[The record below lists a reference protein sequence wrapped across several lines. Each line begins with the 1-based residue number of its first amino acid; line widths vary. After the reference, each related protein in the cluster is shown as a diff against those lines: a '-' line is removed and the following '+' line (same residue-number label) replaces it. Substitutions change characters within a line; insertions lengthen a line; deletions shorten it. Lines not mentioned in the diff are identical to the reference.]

1 MKKIITVVCMWVVII
16 ALTTNCAKRGT
27 PTGGAKDTIPPVLLD
42 ANPKQGT
49 TNFKNK
55 SIRLTFD
62 EFVKLKDIQKQLIV
76 SPPLTLFPDIVPQGV
91 PSKYFDIKIS
101 DTLKENTTYV
111 FNFGQS
117 VTDNNEGNPL
127 PFFKYVFSTG
137 SYIDSL
143 SVRGRISDALE
154 QKPDNFVTVM
164 LYELNESYSDSVV
177 FKERPLYVT
186 NTLDSLRDFEI
197 SNVKAGKYLLRAL
210 KDKNSNYLYDQ
221 KSDKIA
227 FWEEP
232 ISVPSDSVYE
242 LKLFKEINNYK
253 AIRPSQVASNRI
265 QFGYEGT
272 LAGIEINPI
281 SPLPPDFKYAITKE
295 PKKDTLNFWYSP
307 VDVDSLLFTVGKE
320 QKIDTFTV
328 KLKKLKKDS
337 LQIANTQSSSLSLK
351 IPFSLSS
358 NIPLVATDISKMKI
372 FEKDTLSVPIDVT
385 IKDDNRKLQFNFK
398 VEPSQVYRLQMLPE
412 ALTDFYGVSSDT
424 LQYTLRTK
432 SLSDYGTIKLKLSN
446 AKVFPIIVQITNEKG
461 EVQDEIYAESFQSE
475 FLFEYLDPAKYFI
488 RIIEDVNNNRVWDTG
503 NYLEKLQPERVLY
516 YPTVVTVRAN
526 WVYEETF
533 TLQ

>member
-1 MKKIITVVCMWVVII
+1 M
-16 ALTTNCAKRGT
+16 TN
-27 PTGGAKDTIPPVLLD
+27 
-42 ANPKQGT
+42 
-49 TNFKNK
+49 
-55 SIRLTFD
+55 SS
-62 EFVKLKDIQKQLIV
+62 KLKDIQKQLIV

-253 AIRPSQVASNRI
+253 AIRS
-265 QFGYEGT
+265 F
-272 LAGIEINPI
+272 
-281 SPLPPDFKYAITKE
+281 
-295 PKKDTLNFWYSP
+295 
-307 VDVDSLLFTVGKE
+307 
-320 QKIDTFTV
+320 
-328 KLKKLKKDS
+328 
-337 LQIANTQSSSLSLK
+337 SSCL
-351 IPFSLSS
+351 
-358 NIPLVATDISKMKI
+358 
-372 FEKDTLSVPIDVT
+372 
-385 IKDDNRKLQFNFK
+385 
-398 VEPSQVYRLQMLPE
+398 
-412 ALTDFYGVSSDT
+412 
-424 LQYTLRTK
+424 
-432 SLSDYGTIKLKLSN
+432 
-446 AKVFPIIVQITNEKG
+446 
-461 EVQDEIYAESFQSE
+461 
-475 FLFEYLDPAKYFI
+475 
-488 RIIEDVNNNRVWDTG
+488 
-503 NYLEKLQPERVLY
+503 
-516 YPTVVTVRAN
+516 
-526 WVYEETF
+526 
-533 TLQ
+533 